1 MSLFEINEQTIP
13 ADKLHA
19 EYNIPDKL
27 RNGLEWSQVHSPP
40 KHPLE
45 SRLDGWYNHQ
55 SMLKLKL
62 ERNTYG
68 LGTPMRKMMERKL
81 VSEDVSMPA
90 LQQPRNLQKDVLDG
104 VDEQITFADVHSVVD
119 KPSAPTLDIHHEMQ
133 LKRRL

>member
-1 MSLFEINEQTIP
+1 
-13 ADKLHA
+13 
-19 EYNIPDKL
+19 
-27 RNGLEWSQVHSPP
+27 
-40 KHPLE
+40 
-45 SRLDGWYNHQ
+45 
-55 SMLKLKL
+55 MLKLKL

-119 KPSAPTLDIHHEMQ
+119 KPSTPTLDIHHEMQ
-133 LKRRL
+133 LKRRLYTPSIPLHSLSFVTTPSTPTSGLRTTAPLNGPA